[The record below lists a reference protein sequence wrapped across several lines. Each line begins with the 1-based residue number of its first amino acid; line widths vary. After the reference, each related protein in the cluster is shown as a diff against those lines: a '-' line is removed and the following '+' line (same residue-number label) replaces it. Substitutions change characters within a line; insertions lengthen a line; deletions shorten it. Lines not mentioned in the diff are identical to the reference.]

1 MQPRSRALAAFAGV
15 AVVVLAVLV
24 LVGRWERDHHADE
37 ENRGI
42 REIARAVD
50 RVRLLGSLRQPSLS
64 AYRVSVGFGFDCLL
78 WRRGANR
85 FALELCFDRQG
96 RVIEAIDR
104 RGAGDPRIFSVRE
117 EPELS
122 TVRVERRVV
131 DRLLRRL
138 GAPGF

>member
-1 MQPRSRALAAFAGV
+1 MQLRSRPFAAFAGV
-15 AVVVLAVLV
+15 AIAVLVALV
-24 LVGRWERDHHADE
+24 LVGRWERGHHADE
-37 ENRGI
+37 ENRGL
-42 REIARAVD
+42 REVRALVGPLD
-50 RVRLLGSLRQPSLS
+50 QPSLS

-78 WRRGANR
+78 YRRDGKR
-85 FALELCFDRQG
+85 FALELCFDRPG

-122 TVRVERRVV
+122 SVRVDRRLV
-131 DRLLRRL
+131 DRLLHRL

>member
-1 MQPRSRALAAFAGV
+1 MRPRSRALAVAGGV
-15 AVVVLAVLV
+15 AVAVLVVLV

-42 REIARAVD
+42 REIAGAVE

-64 AYRVSVGFGFDCLL
+64 AYRVSGGFGFDCLL

-104 RGAGDPRIFSVRE
+104 RRPGDPRIFSLRE
-117 EPELS
+117 EPELAS
-122 TVRVERRVV
+122 LRVNRRNA
-131 DRLLRRL
+131 DRLLHRL

>member
-1 MQPRSRALAAFAGV
+1 MPLPERVRGRAALAAFVGV
-15 AVVVLAVLV
+15 AVLV
-24 LVGRWERDHHADE
+24 LVVLVLIGRWERDHHADE

-42 REIARAVD
+42 REIQGLIGPLD
-50 RVRLLGSLRQPSLS
+50 QPSLS

-78 WRRGANR
+78 YRRDGKR

-117 EPELS
+117 EPELAS
-122 TVRVERRVV
+122 LRVDRRLV
-131 DRLLRRL
+131 DRLLHRL
-138 GAPGF
+138 GAPGS